1 MGYRDSQTLFEGG
14 IEVSTTSRKLKFT
27 PFPQRFFDPVVPLLK
42 DYCFL
47 LSTPENIHLG
57 YYGSPIIHGDTIHHQ
72 AIYSVEEKEE
82 VVLLKEYQVFKESP
96 KGDEGGSMF
105 YLGIDVAKK
114 SSRYLVLDSEGK
126 RIISFSLENLKERF
140 QNLLSRLQE
149 AKIAT
154 KDILAGLEATG
165 WFWENLYQFL
175 QEKGFKVVLLNPYY
189 VNKFREALA
198 KKAKTDD
205 IDALVIANLLRT
217 GEYMNSVVPEEKIQ
231 VLREYTNLR
240 YEFLRTRQDYQRKVI
255 SLLGVVFPEYERTAL
270 KNPFGVAPL
279 QILKEFPTAKD
290 LALAKP
296 RHIEKI
302 VRSIQGNNF
311 DLKEIQSLIDWAK
324 NSIYSGRAKEA
335 RGVSLKMLL
344 GQVQALNSNIQ
355 EIDKSIEDILSPG
368 TDDSF
373 PGENLLSIPGV
384 GKKTI
389 AAVLSYLGVDG
400 SSFCSAKKVTGYVGF
415 FPRLY
420 QSGETKRENR
430 ISHRG
435 PKVLRWALYMSAV
448 SCLIHNKEMRVI
460 YQRKISQGKS
470 AKQALIVVA
479 KKLLEV
485 MLAMLKSGKTYN
497 PIQVY
502 ANT

>member
-1 MGYRDSQTLFEGG
+1 
-14 IEVSTTSRKLKFT
+14 
-27 PFPQRFFDPVVPLLK
+27 
-42 DYCFL
+42 
-47 LSTPENIHLG
+47 
-57 YYGSPIIHGDTIHHQ
+57 
-72 AIYSVEEKEE
+72 
-82 VVLLKEYQVFKESP
+82 
-96 KGDEGGSMF
+96 MF

-114 SSRYLVLDSEGK
+114 SSRYLVLDEQGK
-126 RIISFSLENLKERF
+126 RVVSFSLENLKERF

-149 AKIAT
+149 AKIDA

-175 QEKGFKVVLLNPYY
+175 QEKGFKVILLNPYY

-240 YEFLRTRQDYQRKVI
+240 YEFLRTLQDYKRKVI

-270 KNPFGVAPL
+270 RNPFGAAPL
-279 QILKEFPTAKD
+279 QIFKEFPTAKD
-290 LALAKP
+290 LACAKP
-296 RHIEKI
+296 KQIEKI

-311 DLKEIQSLIDWAK
+311 DIKEIQSLLGWAK
-324 NSIYSGRAKEA
+324 NSIYSGRARES
-335 RGVSLKMLL
+335 RSVSLKMLL
-344 GQVQALNSNIQ
+344 EHVSNLNSNIQ
-355 EIDKSIEDILSPG
+355 ELDKKIEDILSPG
-368 TDDSF
+368 SDGSF

-389 AAVLSYLGVDG
+389 AAVLSYLGTDG
-400 SSFCSAKKVTGYVGF
+400 SSFCSAKKVAGFVGF
-415 FPRLY
+415 FPKLY
-420 QSGETKRENR
+420 QSGETRRENK

-435 PKVLRWALYMSAV
+435 PRVLRWALYMSAV
-448 SCLIHNKEMRVI
+448 ACLIHNKEMRVI

-479 KKLLEV
+479 KKLLQI
-485 MLAMLKSGKTYN
+485 MLAMLKSGKPYN
-497 PIQVY
+497 PIQVF
-502 ANT
+502 ANS

>member
-1 MGYRDSQTLFEGG
+1 
-14 IEVSTTSRKLKFT
+14 
-27 PFPQRFFDPVVPLLK
+27 
-42 DYCFL
+42 
-47 LSTPENIHLG
+47 
-57 YYGSPIIHGDTIHHQ
+57 
-72 AIYSVEEKEE
+72 
-82 VVLLKEYQVFKESP
+82 
-96 KGDEGGSMF
+96 MF

-114 SSRYLVLDSEGK
+114 SSRYLVLDQEGK
-126 RIISFSLENLKERF
+126 RVVSFTLENLKERF

-149 AKIAT
+149 TKIES

-175 QEKGFKVVLLNPYY
+175 QEKGFKVILLNPYY

-205 IDALVIANLLRT
+205 IDALVIANLLKT
-217 GEYMNSVVPEEKIQ
+217 GEYMNSIVPEEKIQ

-240 YEFLRTRQDYQRKVI
+240 YEFLRAKQDYQRKVI
-255 SLLGVVFPEYERTAL
+255 SLLDVVFPEYERTAL
-270 KNPFGVAPL
+270 RNPFGVAPL

-296 RHIEKI
+296 RQIEKI

-311 DLKEIQSLIDWAK
+311 DVKEIQSIIDWAK
-324 NSIYSGRAKEA
+324 NSIYSGRAREA

-344 GQVQALNSNIQ
+344 GQVQGLDSNIQ
-355 EIDKSIEDILSPG
+355 EIDKKIEDILSPG
-368 TDDSF
+368 PDDSF

-384 GKKTI
+384 GKKTL
-389 AAVLSYLGVDG
+389 AAVLSYLGIDG
-400 SSFCSAKKVTGYVGF
+400 SSFATAKKVAGYVGF
-415 FPRLY
+415 FPKLY
-420 QSGETKRENR
+420 QSGETRSENR

-448 SCLIHNKEMRVI
+448 ACLKHNKEMRTI
-460 YQRKISQGKS
+460 YHRKISQGKT

-479 KKLLEV
+479 KKLLQI
-485 MLAMLKSGKTYN
+485 MLAMLKSGKSYN
-497 PIQVY
+497 PIQVF

>member
-1 MGYRDSQTLFEGG
+1 
-14 IEVSTTSRKLKFT
+14 
-27 PFPQRFFDPVVPLLK
+27 
-42 DYCFL
+42 
-47 LSTPENIHLG
+47 
-57 YYGSPIIHGDTIHHQ
+57 
-72 AIYSVEEKEE
+72 
-82 VVLLKEYQVFKESP
+82 
-96 KGDEGGSMF
+96 MF

-114 SSRYLVLDSEGK
+114 CSRYLVLDSEGK
-126 RIISFSLENLKERF
+126 RVVSFSLENVKEQF

-149 AKIAT
+149 TKIEN

-175 QEKGFKVVLLNPYY
+175 QEKGFKVILLNPYY

-240 YEFLRTRQDYQRKVI
+240 YEFLRTLQDYKRKVI

-270 KNPFGVAPL
+270 RNPFGVASL

-296 RHIEKI
+296 SRIEKI

-311 DLKEIQSLIDWAK
+311 DTKEIQSLIDGAK
-324 NSIYSGRAKEA
+324 NSIYSGRAREV
-335 RGVSLKMLL
+335 RGVSLRMLL
-344 GQVQALNSNIQ
+344 EHIHNLDSNIQ
-355 EIDKSIEDILSPG
+355 EIDKNIENILSPNSNNG
-368 TDDSF
+368 SF

-384 GKKTI
+384 GKKTV
-389 AAVLSYLGVDG
+389 AAVLSYLGIDG

-420 QSGETKRENR
+420 ESGETKRANK

-448 SCLIHNKEMRVI
+448 ACLIHNKEMRAI

-470 AKQALIVVA
+470 KKQALIVVA
-479 KKLLEV
+479 KKLLQV
-485 MLAMLKSGKTYN
+485 MLAMLKSGKPYN
-497 PIQVY
+497 PIQVF

>member
-1 MGYRDSQTLFEGG
+1 
-14 IEVSTTSRKLKFT
+14 
-27 PFPQRFFDPVVPLLK
+27 
-42 DYCFL
+42 
-47 LSTPENIHLG
+47 
-57 YYGSPIIHGDTIHHQ
+57 
-72 AIYSVEEKEE
+72 
-82 VVLLKEYQVFKESP
+82 
-96 KGDEGGSMF
+96 MF

-114 SSRYLVLDSEGK
+114 SSRYLVLDEQGK
-126 RIISFSLENLKERF
+126 RVTSFTLENLKEQF
-140 QNLLSRLQE
+140 QNLLLRLQE
-149 AKIAT
+149 VKIDS

-165 WFWENLYQFL
+165 HFWENLYQFM
-175 QEKGFKVVLLNPYY
+175 QEKGFKVILLNPYY

-205 IDALVIANLLRT
+205 IDALVIASLLRT
-217 GEYMNSVVPEEKIQ
+217 GEYMNSIVPEEKIQ

-240 YEFLRTRQDYQRKVI
+240 YEFLKTKKDYQRKVI

-270 KNPFGVAPL
+270 RNPFGVASL

-296 RHIEKI
+296 KQIEKI

-311 DLKEIQSLIDWAK
+311 DVKEIQTLLDWAK
-324 NSIYSGRAKEA
+324 NSIYSGRAQEA
-335 RGVSLKMLL
+335 RGISLKMLL
-344 GQVQALNSNIQ
+344 EQVQNLEHNIQ
-355 EIDKSIEDILSPG
+355 ELGKKIEEILSPSS
-368 TDDSF
+368 DDSF

-389 AAVLSYLGVDG
+389 AAVLSYLGIDG
-400 SSFCSAKKVTGYVGF
+400 SSFATAKKVAGFVGF
-415 FPRLY
+415 FPKLY

-448 SCLIHNKEMRVI
+448 ACLKHNKEMRAI
-460 YQRKISQGKS
+460 YHKKISQGKT

-479 KKLLEV
+479 KKLLQI
-485 MLAMLKSGKTYN
+485 MLAMLKSGKPYN
-497 PIQVY
+497 PIQVF
-502 ANT
+502 ANS

>member
-1 MGYRDSQTLFEGG
+1 
-14 IEVSTTSRKLKFT
+14 
-27 PFPQRFFDPVVPLLK
+27 
-42 DYCFL
+42 
-47 LSTPENIHLG
+47 
-57 YYGSPIIHGDTIHHQ
+57 
-72 AIYSVEEKEE
+72 
-82 VVLLKEYQVFKESP
+82 
-96 KGDEGGSMF
+96 MF

-114 SSRYLVLDSEGK
+114 SSRYLVLDQEGK
-126 RIISFSLENLKERF
+126 RVVSFTLENLKERF

-149 AKIAT
+149 TKIDS

-175 QEKGFKVVLLNPYY
+175 QEKGFKVILLNPYY

-205 IDALVIANLLRT
+205 IDALVIANLLKT
-217 GEYMNSVVPEEKIQ
+217 GEYMNSIVPEEKIQ
-231 VLREYTNLR
+231 VLRKYTNLR
-240 YEFLRTRQDYQRKVI
+240 YEFLRAKQDYQRKVI
-255 SLLGVVFPEYERTAL
+255 SLLDVVFPEYERTAL
-270 KNPFGVAPL
+270 RNPFGVAPL

-296 RHIEKI
+296 RQIEKI

-311 DLKEIQSLIDWAK
+311 DVKEIQSIIDWAK
-324 NSIYSGRAKEA
+324 NSIYSGRAREA

-344 GQVQALNSNIQ
+344 GQVQGLDSNIQ
-355 EIDKSIEDILSPG
+355 EIDKKIEDILSPG
-368 TDDSF
+368 PDDSF

-384 GKKTI
+384 GKKTL
-389 AAVLSYLGVDG
+389 AAVLSYLGIDG
-400 SSFCSAKKVTGYVGF
+400 SSFATAKKVAGYVGF
-415 FPRLY
+415 FPKLY
-420 QSGETKRENR
+420 QSGETRSENR

-448 SCLIHNKEMRVI
+448 ACLKHNKEMRTI
-460 YQRKISQGKS
+460 YHRKISQGKT

-479 KKLLEV
+479 KKLLQI
-485 MLAMLKSGKTYN
+485 MLAMLKSGKSYN
-497 PIQVY
+497 PIQVF

>member
-1 MGYRDSQTLFEGG
+1 
-14 IEVSTTSRKLKFT
+14 
-27 PFPQRFFDPVVPLLK
+27 
-42 DYCFL
+42 
-47 LSTPENIHLG
+47 
-57 YYGSPIIHGDTIHHQ
+57 
-72 AIYSVEEKEE
+72 
-82 VVLLKEYQVFKESP
+82 
-96 KGDEGGSMF
+96 MF

-324 NSIYSGRAKEA
+324 NSIYSGRAREA

-389 AAVLSYLGVDG
+389 AAVLSYLVVL
-400 SSFCSAKKVTGYVGF
+400 F
-415 FPRLY
+415 
-420 QSGETKRENR
+420 
-430 ISHRG
+430 IS
-435 PKVLRWALYMSAV
+435 
-448 SCLIHNKEMRVI
+448 N
-460 YQRKISQGKS
+460 
-470 AKQALIVVA
+470 
-479 KKLLEV
+479 V
-485 MLAMLKSGKTYN
+485 MYYS
-497 PIQVY
+497 
-502 ANT
+502 